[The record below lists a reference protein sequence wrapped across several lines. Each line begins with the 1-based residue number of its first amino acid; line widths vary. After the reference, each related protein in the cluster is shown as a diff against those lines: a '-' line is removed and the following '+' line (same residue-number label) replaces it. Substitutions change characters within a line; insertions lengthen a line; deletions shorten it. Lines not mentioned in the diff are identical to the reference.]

1 MVTLRTLSDG
11 SEGEV
16 EEGRIEVKTLKAR
29 DESLESQLKT
39 VKQKMQDSEQQR
51 LDAVW
56 RLSTR
61 TLRKN
66 CFTDDEI

>member
-1 MVTLRTLSDG
+1 MGTVRTLSDG
-11 SEGEV
+11 SEAEV

-56 RLSTR
+56 R
-61 TLRKN
+61 
-66 CFTDDEI
+66 